1 MRVIYSIGLLF
12 LAFAAT
18 AQVEMDSTLNRCPVF
33 ITDTATANNFFIE
46 GRPCTIHVNRDRGDL
61 KIIVE
66 QRDQFLT
73 LWFPERKLR
82 STKYKIQTRSD
93 NRNEIIV
100 KYSFRSGDQ
109 VSYVDVSNGTVETR
123 YDKATKLWSI
133 KVNGT
138 IANLVDRTIT
148 YYRVRADFNIL

>member
-1 MRVIYSIGLLF
+1 MRLVLSIGF
-12 LAFAAT
+12 LVMMFSAS
-18 AQVEMDSTLNRCPVF
+18 AQEERDSTLNRCPVF
-33 ITDTATANNFFIE
+33 ITDTATSNNFFIE
-46 GRPCTIHVNRDRGDL
+46 GRPCTIRVNRDHGEL
-61 KIIVE
+61 KIVVE

-82 STKYKIQTRSD
+82 SNKYKIQTRSD

-109 VSYVDVSNGTVETR
+109 VSYVNVSNGTVETK
-123 YDKATKLWSI
+123 YDKASKLWAI